1 MTSAHYP
8 TSGWGRLA
16 VVVGGALGAYLLLFV
31 VLDDAVTGF
40 LVWIEFL
47 APAAGLSGIRFHDT
61 RHTAATRAS
70 KKLSNVMELAAF
82 TGHRSLQ
89 SLKRYYHPD
98 AQDLAAKLG

>member
-47 APAAGLSGIRFHDT
+47 APAAGLSGLWLVF
-61 RHTAATRAS
+61 AAPV
-70 KKLSNVMELAAF
+70 LFILAIFACGWISEGF
-82 TGHRSLQ
+82 RRRT
-89 SLKRYYHPD
+89 D
-98 AQDLAAKLG
+98 